1 MDKLFRIINYLG
13 LNYDNNIL
21 STSIT
26 ATKEMFLS
34 NNDKNKNIHNDD
46 TLLKITQ
53 IKSDKKIK
61 VEQIKSDTQ
70 IKVEQIKLEQI
81 KIDTQIKLEQIK
93 VENIKYEDCMKY
105 EKKFDYCYNLFK

>member
-1 MDKLFRIINYLG
+1 MDKIFRIINYLG

-26 ATKEMFLS
+26 ATKDMFLS

-53 IKSDKKIK
+53 IKLDA
-61 VEQIKSDTQ
+61 
-70 IKVEQIKLEQI
+70 QIKLEQI
-81 KIDTQIKLEQIK
+81 KLEQ
-93 VENIKYEDCMKY
+93 IKYEDCMKY
-105 EKKFDYCYNLFK
+105 EQNFNYCYNLFK

>member
-1 MDKLFRIINYLG
+1 MNKIFRIINYLG

-53 IKSDKKIK
+53 IESDTQIK
-61 VEQIKSDTQ
+61 VEQMKIDAQIKLEQIKSDTQ
-70 IKVEQIKLEQI
+70 IKVEQIKNEQ
-81 KIDTQIKLEQIK
+81 
-93 VENIKYEDCMKY
+93 IKYEDCMKY
-105 EKKFDYCYNLFK
+105 EQNFNYCYNLFK

>member
-1 MDKLFRIINYLG
+1 MDKIFRIINYLG

-26 ATKEMFLS
+26 ATKDMFLS

-53 IKSDKKIK
+53 IKSDT
-61 VEQIKSDTQ
+61 QIKLEEIKLDAQ
-70 IKVEQIKLEQI
+70 IKVEQIKIDAQI
-81 KIDTQIKLEQIK
+81 KVEQIK
-93 VENIKYEDCMKY
+93 VEQIKYEDCMKY
-105 EKKFDYCYNLFK
+105 EQKFDYCYNLFK

>member
-1 MDKLFRIINYLG
+1 MDKIFRIINYLG

-26 ATKEMFLS
+26 ATKDMFLS

-53 IKSDKKIK
+53 IKSD
-61 VEQIKSDTQ
+61 TQ

-81 KIDTQIKLEQIK
+81 KVEQMKIDAQIKVEQIK
-93 VENIKYEDCMKY
+93 VEQIKYEDCMKY
-105 EKKFDYCYNLFK
+105 EQNFNYCYNLFK

>member
-1 MDKLFRIINYLG
+1 MDKIFRIINYLG

-53 IKSDKKIK
+53 INS
-61 VEQIKSDTQ
+61 
-70 IKVEQIKLEQI
+70 
-81 KIDTQIKLEQIK
+81 DTQIKLEEIK
-93 VENIKYEDCMKY
+93 VEQIKYEDCMKY
-105 EKKFDYCYNLFK
+105 EQNFNYCYNLFK

>member
-1 MDKLFRIINYLG
+1 MNKIFRIINYLG

-53 IKSDKKIK
+53 IESDTQIK
-61 VEQIKSDTQ
+61 VEQMKIDAQIKLEQIKSDTQ
-70 IKVEQIKLEQI
+70 IKVEQIKNEQ
-81 KIDTQIKLEQIK
+81 
-93 VENIKYEDCMKY
+93 IKYEDCIKY
-105 EKKFDYCYNLFK
+105 